1 MLRNRQRHLL
11 GNPFSEKAFQ
21 VVVLRATASL
31 GSPCALIQGLSALH
45 RFSGWHFSGAFVLAL
60 TLTAAL
66 AAAQPAG
73 VSIVPFRNVSGQ
85 SADAWIGDGIAET
98 MSVDLRKRG
107 FRVIEQ
113 TTVNEAL
120 ETRGVPPTEGRTR
133 TTLLELSR
141 QLGADLFISGSY
153 QRSGDALRVIIRL
166 VSVPSGEVLGRGQV
180 DGVVTSLFQLQDRVV
195 RLVVER
201 LADVGAPTAEGLPRR
216 KSRPGSAERVAATA
230 SGWGPGAVTGAI
242 ALPLDAV
249 DDQVT
254 RPSPVRRAG
263 GGFAVGGRPST
274 TVVRTTEPPTI
285 DGRLDDAVW
294 RDVVPITQFV
304 QTSPSEG
311 APATEDTEVWLA
323 YDSDNLYVAFYAHYT
338 DPGIMR
344 ANRAERDQTGGD
356 DQMSVMF
363 DPFLDQ
369 QRAYLF
375 SVNAFGVPGDSI
387 VNASGGSGRS
397 RSSVGRTSGGSTTG
411 SSSSGRG
418 SIGSSSSGFGIRGDR
433 SWDALFEARGGLV
446 EDGWMA
452 EMAIPFKSIRYP
464 ARSDGEPRQWGF
476 QISRNIRDKSE
487 SLVWS
492 PVSRNIAGQLT
503 QMGIL
508 DGLTD
513 LSTSRNLELL
523 PTFTG
528 LQVGSLDLQSAN
540 FDESDPL
547 GEVGVGVKYGVTS
560 NLTLDFTYNPD
571 FSQIE
576 SDRPQVEINQR
587 FALYFAEQRPFF
599 LEGQEIFRTA
609 TPTNLVHTRTI
620 VDPRYGAK
628 VTGKIGRTS
637 VGVFVADDEAAGR
650 VDGVSD
656 PSFGR
661 TAQSLIGRL
670 RYDLYGDS
678 YVGAIATAR
687 EFGDDYNRVGGVDGR
702 FRLGRTHAVSFTAV
716 NSEHRD
722 STDGDLGGPVIE
734 ADFTRQA
741 RNLSYAVSHSRID
754 PNFRTVTGFV
764 PRVDIQRTDANVQY
778 RWWPEGTIINWGPS
792 FTYLRNHNHDGVL
805 EDEHFRG
812 NVNFEF
818 VRNVR
823 FDAGVS
829 RDLERFGGID
839 FRKTGASF
847 STLVSSRIFSVNVSA
862 NQGDGVFF
870 GDNPFLGRSV
880 DGTVSL
886 YFRPTSRLRTELR
899 TVFSRFT
906 NPADDAEVFDVK
918 IYRWRA
924 TYQVTDRLLF
934 RHILEHNTLS
944 GTLGNNVLMT
954 YRVNAGTVAF
964 LGYDDRYQQGDLITG
979 AFFPTAGLERTNRAF
994 FTKIAYLFRY

>member
-1 MLRNRQRHLL
+1 M
-11 GNPFSEKAFQ
+11 
-21 VVVLRATASL
+21 
-31 GSPCALIQGLSALH
+31 H
-45 RFSGWHFSGAFVLAL
+45 RFSHRHVASVFVLAV
-60 TLTAAL
+60 TLMAAL
-66 AAAQPAG
+66 ASAQPASAPADAA
-73 VSIVPFRNVSGQ
+73 VIAVVPFRNVSGQ
-85 SADAWIGDGIAET
+85 SVDAWIGGGIAET

-113 TTVNEAL
+113 PAVNRAIEA
-120 ETRGVPPTEGRTR
+120 RGAPPTDGGMHTI
-133 TTLLELSR
+133 LLEACR
-141 QLGADLFISGSY
+141 QLGADLLISGSY
-153 QRSGDALRVIIRL
+153 QRLGDAVRVTVRL
-166 VSVPSGEVLGRGQV
+166 VGVRSGEVLDHGQV
-180 DGVVTSLFQLQDRVV
+180 DGVAPELFELQDRVV
-195 RLVVER
+195 RSVVER
-201 LADVGAPTAEGLPRR
+201 LADVGDPTAEVALGR
-216 KSRPGSAERVAATA
+216 KLGSGPPEDVAPTA
-230 SGWGPGAVTGAI
+230 SGWGPAAVTGAI
-242 ALPLDAV
+242 GLPLDEV

-254 RPSPVRRAG
+254 RPGPVQFAEG
-263 GGFAVGGRPST
+263 GSAVAGRPST
-274 TVVRTTEPPTI
+274 TALRTAEPPTI
-285 DGRLDDAVW
+285 DGRLDDPVW

-304 QTSPSEG
+304 QTSPTEG
-311 APATEDTEVWLA
+311 GPATEDTEVWLA
-323 YDSDNLYVAFYAHYT
+323 YDSDNLYVAFYAHYN

-344 ANRAERDQTGGD
+344 ANRAERDQTQGD
-356 DQMSVMF
+356 DQMSIMV

-375 SVNAFGVPGDSI
+375 SVNGFGVPGDAI
-387 VNASGGSGRS
+387 VNASGGRGRS

-411 SSSSGRG
+411 SSSSSRSSG
-418 SIGSSSSGFGIRGDR
+418 GSSSVGFGIRGDS

-446 EDGWMA
+446 EDGWTA
-452 EMAIPFKSIRYP
+452 EMAIPFKSVRYP
-464 ARSDGEPRQWGF
+464 VRSDGQPHQWGF
-476 QISRNIRDKSE
+476 QISRNIRHKSE

-503 QMGIL
+503 QMGML
-508 DGLTD
+508 DGMTD

-528 LQVGSLDLQSAN
+528 LQVGSLDVQSSS

-576 SDRPQVEINQR
+576 SDRPQVEVNQR
-587 FALYFAEQRPFF
+587 FALFYSEQRPFF
-599 LEGQEIFRTA
+599 LEGQEIFRSA

-620 VDPRYGAK
+620 VDPRYGGK
-628 VTGKIGRTS
+628 LTGKIGRTT
-637 VGVFVADDEAAGR
+637 VGVFVADDEAPGR
-650 VDGVSD
+650 LDDVSA

-661 TAQSLIGRL
+661 TAQSFIGRL

-702 FRLGRTHAVSFTAV
+702 FRLGRTHAVSFLAV
-716 NSEHRD
+716 GSEHRD
-722 STDGDLGGPVIE
+722 STEGDLSGPVIE

-754 PNFRTVTGFV
+754 PNFRTMTGFV
-764 PRVDIQRTDANVQY
+764 PRVDTQRTDANVQY

-792 FTYLRNHNHDGVL
+792 FTYLRNHSHDGVL

-818 VRNVR
+818 ARNVR
-823 FDAGVS
+823 FDAGFS

-847 STLVSSRIFSVNVSA
+847 SGLISTRVFSVTASA

-880 DGTVSL
+880 DGTISL

-899 TVFSRFT
+899 TIFSRFV
-906 NPADDAEVFDVK
+906 NPADDTEIFNVK

-924 TYQVTDRLLF
+924 TYQVTDRLMF

-964 LGYDDRYQQGDLITG
+964 LGYDDRYRQGDLIAD
-979 AFFPTAGLERTNRAF
+979 AFFPTAGFERTNRAF